1 MKKQIAAIL
10 TAAVFALGVTACGAA
25 ADEGQ
30 EPRGTSQEEAQ
41 ESSQETSQDEASQTQ
56 DAQTDTED
64 QDGGSSNILIAY
76 FSVPEDVDTEG
87 IDADAGASIV
97 VKDGQV
103 MGNLEYMA
111 DVIQQS
117 TGGDIFRVETV
128 DQYPLD
134 HDTLVDQAAQEQD
147 DEARPQL
154 AGQIEATDQYDTILL
169 GYPNWWGDMPMPLYT
184 FFEEYD
190 FSGKTI
196 IPFNSHNGSRLSGTI
211 DTIAELEPD
220 ADVIEDGFTVNERD
234 VPDAAGDI
242 ADWLDEIGY

>member
-1 MKKQIAAIL
+1 MKRKDSEDMKKQIAAIL
-10 TAAVFALGVTACGAA
+10 TATVFALGVTACGAA

-117 TGGDIFRVETV
+117 TGGDIFRIETV

-169 GYPNWWGDMPMPLYT
+169 GYLVGRSCVAGGQLCG
-184 FFEEYD
+184 EQ
-190 FSGKTI
+190 
-196 IPFNSHNGSRLSGTI
+196 RLHRKDS
-211 DTIAELEPD
+211 DSL
-220 ADVIEDGFTVNERD
+220 RD
-234 VPDAAGDI
+234 LRFLRTWRQRTTAGRYGRDRRLAGRHEVPVGC
-242 ADWLDEIGY
+242 